1 MQRSSPSIAAL
12 ATALAKAQIELTNPE
27 KSLIGTIEPQDGEG
41 SARLFRYAPLSSGLE
56 IVRKTLGQH
65 EIATVQTTAI
75 DQAAGIV
82 NLTTVLAHSSGE
94 WIASDWPVC
103 PIGEA
108 ETPHRMGAALTYA
121 RRYALFTLVGI
132 AGEDDLDAP
141 DLISPSQPSSG
152 RERRPSRGSGR
163 LDGSATLS
171 ARTPIARAEKPATAK
186 TNTKTKVLAAVRLDT
201 AASACF
207 RDVLLGELNAIG
219 SEEEA
224 TKWAHRRLAEKNK
237 LNADDARH
245 IEEAFAAKLLSFAIH
260 HPEGLPESKT
270 KNNAESSSTSDQGG
284 KKRKSVPPSP
294 AVDKSAMTHPE
305 PRRIRDRDH
314 VRFVA
319 QQSCLLCGRQP
330 CDAHHLRFAQNRAL
344 GRRVSDEFT
353 VPLCRGHHRELH
365 RHGDEAAWWDKLGLD
380 PTGAARVLWLET
392 HPQIVEGLFR
402 LPRC

>member
-1 MQRSSPSIAAL
+1 LASTNSTPVEAPGESQRCAAENL
-12 ATALAKAQIELTNPE
+12 
-27 KSLIGTIEPQDGEG
+27 
-41 SARLFRYAPLSSGLE
+41 LFRRRGPQPYSRAAPLSIDKFNPGLFE
-56 IVRKTLGQH
+56 G
-65 EIATVQTTAI
+65 TADRLI
-75 DQAAGIV
+75 IGAG
-82 NLTTVLAHSSGE
+82 
-94 WIASDWPVC
+94 D
-103 PIGEA
+103 
-108 ETPHRMGAALTYA
+108 
-121 RRYALFTLVGI
+121 
-132 AGEDDLDAP
+132 
-141 DLISPSQPSSG
+141 
-152 RERRPSRGSGR
+152 
-163 LDGSATLS
+163 
-171 ARTPIARAEKPATAK
+171 K
-186 TNTKTKVLAAVRLDT
+186 TNTKTKVLAAVRLDI
-201 AASACF
+201 AASCF

-219 SEEEA
+219 SVEEA

-402 LPRC
+402 FASLLKTFRRIKCVAKDDARVKPTGAPRA